1 MNLVRGKF
9 GSRWFEFAVDLVRGE
24 FGSRWTGS
32 RCCRVFRRKLTVDKY
47 TLAMLRTAEA
57 ALKRA
62 EALGDEKEIKKAYD
76 DWLMAVFLD
85 SVGERSLGACFSL

>member
-1 MNLVRGKF
+1 
-9 GSRWFEFAVDLVRGE
+9 
-24 FGSRWTGS
+24 
-32 RCCRVFRRKLTVDKY
+32 
-47 TLAMLRTAEA
+47 MLRTAEA